1 MINTRIPAFLF
12 IILLAP
18 ASMLRGQNTYFPD
31 NNFEQALNSLAVA
44 GGGAAVAFSGG
55 SEIGEPPT
63 FPTVT

>member
-18 ASMLRGQNTYFPD
+18 ASMLRGQNTYIPD
-31 NNFEQALNSLAVA
+31 NNFEQALIGFAVA

-63 FPTVT
+63 FPTVP